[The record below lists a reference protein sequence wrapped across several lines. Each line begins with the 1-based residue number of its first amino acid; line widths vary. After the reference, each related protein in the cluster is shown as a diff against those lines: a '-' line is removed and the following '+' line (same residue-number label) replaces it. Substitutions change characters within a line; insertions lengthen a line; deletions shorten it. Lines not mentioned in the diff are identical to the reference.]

1 MSNTNDSVWN
11 NGSLDEMEYV
21 GFNKD
26 NTTLT
31 LKFLDDEPKMS
42 VNKFNT
48 VTYEFEVMDMKSKTV
63 RIFTITSKR
72 LMRHLKEFLPIA
84 GKTFK
89 IDRVGAGME
98 TDYEVKEQK

>member
-1 MSNTNDSVWN
+1 MANEKNTVWYD
-11 NGSLDEMEYV
+11 GSLDEVEYI

-31 LKFLDDEPKMS
+31 LKFLNDEPKMS

-48 VTYEFEVMDMKSKTV
+48 VTYEFEVMDTKSKTV
-63 RIFTITSKR
+63 RIFTVTSKR
-72 LMRHLKEFLPIA
+72 LMRTLKGFLPIA

-89 IDRVGAGME
+89 IDRVGSGME

>member
-1 MSNTNDSVWN
+1 MTNEKDTVWY
-11 NGSLDEMEYV
+11 NGSLDEIEYI

-26 NTTLT
+26 NTSISV
-31 LKFLDDEPKMS
+31 KFLDDEPKLS

-72 LMRHLKEFLPIA
+72 LMRTLKGFLPIA

-89 IDRVGAGME
+89 IDRVGTGMD